1 MNLPHPPHFVRTT
14 SPQAGRGGARG
25 TLPDLRGVARQS
37 LEDAPRRAE
46 TIEAAGTAHCSR
58 EALPLQSPEVTR
70 TGDIQLSAND
80 YPVDIGYP
88 KEIVFMKAGVVAT
101 ALIAEFLMLGG
112 STTVQA
118 QTGSFARTCNQCWGG
133 GGVINCRCLR
143 INRTWVNASAR
154 FSSCPR
160 QSLTNLDGRLVC
172 GP

>member
-1 MNLPHPPHFVRTT
+1 
-14 SPQAGRGGARG
+14 
-25 TLPDLRGVARQS
+25 
-37 LEDAPRRAE
+37 
-46 TIEAAGTAHCSR
+46 
-58 EALPLQSPEVTR
+58 
-70 TGDIQLSAND
+70 
-80 YPVDIGYP
+80 
-88 KEIVFMKAGVVAT
+88 MKAGLVA
-101 ALIAEFLMLGG
+101 AAFIAGFLMLGG